1 LRKRKR
7 KRKGIFEGEWLRK
20 ECHELG
26 RYGMERWAMV
36 QMRLWWRRIRVGG
49 QRLYVD
55 GEKRA
60 TTWPKMT
67 ILDGDIDSLDGK
79 AEVFKLK

>member
-1 LRKRKR
+1 
-7 KRKGIFEGEWLRK
+7 
-20 ECHELG
+20 
-26 RYGMERWAMV
+26 MERWAV
-36 QMRLWWRRIRVGG
+36 VEMRLWRRRIRVGG

-60 TTWPKMT
+60 TTWPEMT

>member
-1 LRKRKR
+1 
-7 KRKGIFEGEWLRK
+7 
-20 ECHELG
+20 
-26 RYGMERWAMV
+26 
-36 QMRLWWRRIRVGG
+36 VGG

-60 TTWPKMT
+60 TTWPEMT
-67 ILDGDIDSLDGK
+67 ILDGDLDSLDGK